1 MRRFQFD
8 AHRIEADFWI
18 LGRWSEEIDPQVT
31 CLEPGQCEGF
41 EVPGCI
47 EYSGVS
53 PPPHA
58 AAEKSRTSP
67 VRCSPGACRYELRGL
82 ELAGEHDPKHQET
95 FAIHEVDVDLRRHLD
110 TPE

>member
-8 AHRIEADFWI
+8 AHPIEAEFWI
-18 LGRWSEEIDPQVT
+18 LGRRSEEIDPQVT

-53 PPPHA
+53 PPPMPRRRKA
-58 AAEKSRTSP
+58 GQA
-67 VRCSPGACRYELRGL
+67 RCAVPLA
-82 ELAGEHDPKHQET
+82 LAGMS
-95 FAIHEVDVDLRRHLD
+95 FGG
-110 TPE
+110 